1 MVILVTAIS
10 VENISHF
17 DGEQAVILVINLTVI
32 LALQQS
38 FWSKNGHF
46 RTGQRSFWKTMVI
59 LVITPKVGVELVINQ
74 LVKLSVSFLPVSD
87 LPLSNQP
94 LS

>member
-1 MVILVTAIS
+1 MIISVTVILV
-10 VENISHF
+10 EN
-17 DGEQAVILVINLTVI
+17 
-32 LALQQS
+32 
-38 FWSKNGHF
+38 NGYF
-46 RTGQRSFWKTMVI
+46 RTGQRSFWKTTVI

-74 LVKLSVSFLPVSD
+74 LVKFSVSFLPVSD

>member
-1 MVILVTAIS
+1 
-10 VENISHF
+10 
-17 DGEQAVILVINLTVI
+17 
-32 LALQQS
+32 
-38 FWSKNGHF
+38 
-46 RTGQRSFWKTMVI
+46 MVI

-94 LS
+94 HS